1 MPFLLSL
8 FFHVAP
14 HKTSAISKISTDFT
28 ELSFLN
34 PTSHIKFCLALKEA
48 VKIRFCKQESA
59 QHSNF
64 ELILLHLPE
73 K

>member
-1 MPFLLSL
+1 M
-8 FFHVAP
+8 FFRVVP
-14 HKTSAISKISTDFT
+14 HKTSAISKISTYPE

-34 PTSHIKFCLALKEA
+34 LRSHLKLYQVIKAAEIK
-48 VKIRFCKQESA
+48 FCKQESA

-64 ELILLHLPE
+64 ELILLYLLE